1 MTILIKEPKERSRW
15 LNWKPEREIS
25 GVTLEAEP
33 TEPTKPEGSVGSVG
47 PIQEVKPNIVSPSN
61 ENDVSPVQALVT
73 KSPKTTDQ
81 SVSAAGTPA
90 MKDEM
95 PAWRR
100 KFIRR
105 LEEIKRQYDAED
117 PSKSK
122 AFDQLDL
129 VKEQQAPT
137 DS

>member
-1 MTILIKEPKERSRW
+1 MTIHIKEPKQHSRW
-15 LNWKPEREIS
+15 LDWKPKERIS
-25 GVTLEAEP
+25 GIIPESGPTKP
-33 TEPTKPEGSVGSVG
+33 TEPCGFVGFVG
-47 PIQEVKPNIVSPSN
+47 RPQEVSPNIVSPSN

-100 KFIRR
+100 EFIRR
-105 LEEIKRQYDAED
+105 LEEIKRQYE
-117 PSKSK
+117 
-122 AFDQLDL
+122 
-129 VKEQQAPT
+129 VKNELENIRT
-137 DS
+137 